1 MLPSSGRQNLQ
12 RTAEGFPTVRSRVII
27 VPSSLF
33 RLFFRLLIIEP
44 NRTFVKADG
53 RHKSLTKTW
62 YLHKNM
68 VFIAQSLAIDFF
80 MWYYKFKAQVH
91 KFTTHVCMYF
101 YSIKNTCSILH
112 TCFCENEFLSQQS
125 ELCVFRFT
133 ALAAHFLYRKR

>member
-62 YLHKNM
+62 YLLHNPLPST
-68 VFIAQSLAIDFF
+68 FLCGIINSR
-80 MWYYKFKAQVH
+80 H
-91 KFTTHVCMYF
+91 KFISSQRMYAC
-101 YSIKNTCSILH
+101 ISILSKTHALFYTLAFVKMNFCRSNRSFAFFGSQLWLRTFYIERGNH
-112 TCFCENEFLSQQS
+112 T
-125 ELCVFRFT
+125 
-133 ALAAHFLYRKR
+133 